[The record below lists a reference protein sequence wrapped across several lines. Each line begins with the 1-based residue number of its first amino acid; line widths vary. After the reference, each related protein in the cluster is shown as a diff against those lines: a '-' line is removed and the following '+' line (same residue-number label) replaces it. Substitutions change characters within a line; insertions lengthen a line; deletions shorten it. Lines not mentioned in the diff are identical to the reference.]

1 MLPPAALVG
10 VLNAWNAAHG
20 LEHHPRFFDWEKDAW
35 VPLSRWHGARAVA
48 PTQPAAPVA
57 ADSE

>member
-1 MLPPAALVG
+1 

-48 PTQPAAPVA
+48 PAQPAAA
-57 ADSE
+57 AAVSA